1 MIWLPGRPISSAFC
15 ADSIADVISAS
26 TITLCAPQGTARE
39 AFSSMMRASRSW
51 SRLPQFTPM
60 RTGFS

>member
-1 MIWLPGRPISSAFC
+1 MIWLPGRPISSAFF
-15 ADSIADVISAS
+15 AESIAEVISAS
-26 TITLCAPQGTARE
+26 IITLCAGQGSARD

-60 RTGFS
+60 RTGLS